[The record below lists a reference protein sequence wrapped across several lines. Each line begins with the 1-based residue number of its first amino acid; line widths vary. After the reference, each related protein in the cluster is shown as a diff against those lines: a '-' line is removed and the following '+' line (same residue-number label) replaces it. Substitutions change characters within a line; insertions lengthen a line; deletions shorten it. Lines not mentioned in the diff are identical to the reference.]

1 MKGFCKVSLSGI
13 EQLLNRWRPYVKT
26 GKPPNYAWS
35 AVLERIISHLIS
47 LALQQSRLVAHI
59 AFSELTWTLF
69 IFNNEILM
77 QELKN
82 WEIKIQRSTEIF
94 NSGKRIG
101 WHISWLTRNE
111 SVMELLSCPITDRST
126 IIKKLILPNIEQSIC
141 SPMHLVSGRETVD
154 DLATFKQT
162 TAIKIVYG
170 LLIDNRW
177 KLTASNMLVEFM

>member
-1 MKGFCKVSLSGI
+1 MPDRRSWRELFLTWFHLPYNSLS
-13 EQLLNRWRPYVKT
+13 QLR
-26 GKPPNYAWS
+26 
-35 AVLERIISHLIS
+35 
-47 LALQQSRLVAHI
+47 AHI
-59 AFSELTWTLF
+59 AIRELNSRTF
-69 IFNNEILM
+69 IFHNYTTLM
-77 QELKN
+77 QGSKK
-82 WEIKIQRSTEIF
+82 WEIKIERNEIDQRSTETF

-126 IIKKLILPNIEQSIC
+126 IIKKLILPNTEQSIC